1 MPVATITL
9 AGQRWAR
16 RLMTLWRRWALWG
29 LLAVLVL
36 AMLGTLVWLAGL
48 YEASQVQSR
57 VERDTADAVGDIRSA
72 LTRNVQ
78 SMQALNAGAP
88 TPVDWTHQ
96 AEALLRERRE
106 LMHLEWRDS
115 NLKVLA
121 QASTPYRASVFEG
134 EGRDLPHADVSLAC
148 ASARRASG
156 PSYSSSYF
164 LPRAAGA
171 TGLEVVEMCLP
182 LHVGG
187 RNAGYVLATYAMQE
201 ILASVV
207 GQQLT
212 RGQEVSFTEVDG
224 TRLAMHG
231 NARRGTR
238 LFTSQQLLDLPG
250 NTVVLRMDSWHG
262 APNLFPNVLTALVT
276 AMSIALVSVLVLL
289 AKDSRRRQRAERD
302 LADALAF
309 RKAMED
315 SLVTGLRARDLQG
328 NITYVNPAFCQ
339 MVGLPAEELLGRSA
353 PLPYWPAP
361 QREAWLRSTGRP
373 AAVIDE
379 VLRLLAAADASGDF
393 LERAA
398 HADAQAPATLAA
410 GDSAG
415 AWRIVGLLGR
425 GGMGEVHEVERA
437 DGQYGQ
443 RAALKR
449 IARVDAGDWARFDNE
464 RRIVALLDH
473 PGIARMID
481 GGLLDDGQPYMVM
494 EYVDGMPIHQWCEQR
509 NASPRERIAL
519 VLQACEAV
527 AHAHARLVVHRDIKP
542 SNLLVDQDGRVRLI
556 DFGVASLS
564 GQGEEADGE
573 RAPLSLGYAAPEQ
586 LAGGDVG
593 VAADIHAMAAV
604 LYRLLCGHAPHA
616 RDEPPTALLAM
627 RAAQANPP
635 RLRDVPA
642 AVSIR
647 SERGL
652 LLDLDA
658 VLAQALARDPAQ
670 RYRSMD
676 AFADDLARALRGAP
690 VAARDGEPRY
700 RFWRFLHTHRW
711 AATGASVTVL
721 ALAVGLGA
729 ALFQARE
736 AGRQRDEALREKA
749 RLEAVQ
755 QAVFHMFRSAGEMQ
769 GSDATAGDVLDHA
782 AQRVVDSFARDPAEG
797 APVLHTLGELY
808 FLLNDYPAAEP
819 LLQRLAGEVGRLRLA
834 LIGAGGGE

>member
-1 MPVATITL
+1 
-9 AGQRWAR
+9 
-16 RLMTLWRRWALWG
+16 MTLWRRWALWG

-57 VERDTADAVGDIRSA
+57 LERDTADAVGDIRSA

-339 MVGLPAEELLGRSA
+339 MVGLSAEELLGRSA
-353 PLPYWPAP
+353 PLPYWPPEFAEEYRRRQEIRFAGKAP
-361 QREAWLRSTGRP
+361 PREGLESVFMRGDGSRFPVLIMEAPLINAQGLHTGWMSAVLDISEQRRVEELSRASQ
-373 AAVIDE
+373 E
-379 VLRLLAAADASGDF
+379 RLQATARLATVGEMASLLSHELNQPLAAISSYATGSMNLLRTHGHTPADGPDAM
-393 LERAA
+393 LQTAMQRIAEQAERAGRVIKSV
-398 HADAQAPATLAA
+398 HDFVRRRDQARESVSP
-410 GDSAG
+410 
-415 AWRIVGLLGR
+415 
-425 GGMGEVHEVERA
+425 
-437 DGQYGQ
+437 Q
-443 RAALKR
+443 
-449 IARVDAGDWARFDNE
+449 
-464 RRIVALLDH
+464 ALLDAIEPLVRLQARKLGVQVHTRIEHGLRQVRCDRTMVEQVLLNLVRNGMQAMDH
-473 PGIARMID
+473 PGLHSRDLVIEIRRGPD
-481 GGLLDDGQPYMVM
+481 GGRDAWVTFSVIDQGVGISEEVARQLFTPFFTTKP
-494 EYVDGMPIHQWCEQR
+494 EGMG
-509 NASPRERIAL
+509 L
-519 VLQACEAV
+519 
-527 AHAHARLVVHRDIKP
+527 
-542 SNLLVDQDGRVRLI
+542 G
-556 DFGVASLS
+556 
-564 GQGEEADGE
+564 
-573 RAPLSLGYAAPEQ
+573 LSLCRTVVEQ
-586 LAGGDVG
+586 HGG
-593 VAADIHAMAAV
+593 
-604 LYRLLCGHAPHA
+604 
-616 RDEPPTALLAM
+616 
-627 RAAQANPP
+627 
-635 RLRDVPA
+635 
-642 AVSIR
+642 
-647 SERGL
+647 
-652 LLDLDA
+652 
-658 VLAQALARDPAQ
+658 
-670 RYRSMD
+670 
-676 AFADDLARALRGAP
+676 ALRY
-690 VAARDGEPRY
+690 EPQLPQGTA
-700 RFWRFLHTHRW
+700 FIFTLPT
-711 AATGASVTVL
+711 
-721 ALAVGLGA
+721 
-729 ALFQARE
+729 
-736 AGRQRDEALREKA
+736 
-749 RLEAVQ
+749 Q
-755 QAVFHMFRSAGEMQ
+755 Q
-769 GSDATAGDVLDHA
+769 DKGD
-782 AQRVVDSFARDPAEG
+782 Q
-797 APVLHTLGELY
+797 
-808 FLLNDYPAAEP
+808 
-819 LLQRLAGEVGRLRLA
+819 
-834 LIGAGGGE
+834 